1 MSPITQPTTWLDAIR
16 AALRRPRALNARLY
30 FDGDQLR
37 WLARPLP
44 GWMRVAVPVRLLIDL
59 DEAA

>member
-1 MSPITQPTTWLDAIR
+1 MNAPTQPTTWLDAIR